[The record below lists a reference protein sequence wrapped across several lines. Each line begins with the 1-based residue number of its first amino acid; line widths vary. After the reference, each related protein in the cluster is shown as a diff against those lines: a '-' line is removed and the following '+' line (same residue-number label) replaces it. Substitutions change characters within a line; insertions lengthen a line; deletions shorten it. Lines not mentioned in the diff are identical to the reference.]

1 MCKKWRQPTLL
12 FPLPLLLQHFGSLGH
27 CLQYQDGGQ
36 QLRQSYKTA
45 PHNYILHDIT
55 TKLHIN
61 CTLKLHN
68 IAATQPV
75 WPDGTRCECRSCWRG
90 SSLCLQL
97 VETCWTLLQVAEYSI
112 FKVSLNIVNLLEG
125 TWYWSQSFRLR
136 LPSLSVQT
144 SSYPLWGGKNSQN
157 IGQAEMAYHNLDHY
171 SCVDWPSNL
180 AKKTA
185 SPRYM

>member
-1 MCKKWRQPTLL
+1 MCKKVKTTDPPFSSPSPSPTFWLPWSLPAISGWRTTTETE
-12 FPLPLLLQHFGSLGH
+12 LQNSASQ
-27 CLQYQDGGQ
+27 LQ
-36 QLRQSYKTA
+36 
-45 PHNYILHDIT
+45 IT
-55 TKLHIN
+55 CVSTKLHIN

-75 WPDGTRCECRSCWRG
+75 WPDGKRCECRSCWRG

-97 VETCWTLLQVAEYSI
+97 IETWWTLLQDSEYSI
-112 FKVSLNIVNLLEG
+112 SKVSLNIVNLLEG

-157 IGQAEMAYHNLDHY
+157 IRQAEIAYHKLNHY
-171 SCVDWPSNL
+171 SCFDWPSNL